1 MFTDFSNLNIKTKW
15 KKIISLC
22 LTLIGIMFIL
32 ASNYIGYFVMRLSM
46 VAVFILCLLN
56 FKMTYNYSNIKEKI
70 NHLIGVI
77 GSVLVFV
84 KPQLLMLIIAAVIL
98 YLTLPIIYKA
108 ISTKDFY
115 DKIMFIISFIGILF
129 SIYCIINMKAA
140 LNTVVII
147 IGIAFVVVGCLIMYD
162 ELEKNK
168 KIQKKNSDCQYYE
181 QEEFG
186 FEEVE

>member
-1 MFTDFSNLNIKTKW
+1 MFTDFSNINIKTKW

-22 LTLIGIMFIL
+22 LTLIGITFIL
-32 ASNYIGYFVMRLSM
+32 ASNYIGYFVMRLTM

-70 NHLIGVI
+70 NHLIGVV

-98 YLTLPIIYKA
+98 FLTLPIIYKA
-108 ISTKDFY
+108 IRTKDFS
-115 DKIMFIISFIGILF
+115 DKIMLVISFIGILF
-129 SIYCIINMKAA
+129 SVYCIINMKAA

-162 ELEKNK
+162 ELERDK
-168 KIQKKNSDCQYYE
+168 KLKKKESYYNYDD
-181 QEEFG
+181 QEEFR